1 VWNNQLYALTTSNFD
16 TAIRERA
23 DAVLARRNPHFA
35 NLLDLSRLRDGRPA
49 PAVQ

>member
-16 TAIRERA
+16 AAIRDRA

-35 NLLDLSRLRDGRPA
+35 SLLDMSKLRDGRAA
-49 PAVQ
+49 PAAQ